1 LQQVAKGNQGRTSI
15 VLFCHGTKNWIIQEN
30 RGAWVHPAR
39 KDTNSELQRLSTQLL
54 ARIPKLIRVPTQD
67 QWSYTS
73 RGTIFEDFL
82 RNAFSP
88 LTQFSINS
96 KIQSVQD

>member
-67 QWSYTS
+67 Q
-73 RGTIFEDFL
+73 
-82 RNAFSP
+82 
-88 LTQFSINS
+88 
-96 KIQSVQD
+96 